1 MQDRTALFFPPVSG
15 ALGLSPPL
23 DCRWYLYDSS
33 NEAERKHKDRQLNK
47 FWVGEIDSVS
57 FL

>member
-1 MQDRTALFFPPVSG
+1 MQDRTALFSPPASG

-23 DCRWYLYDSS
+23 GCRRYLYDSS
-33 NEAERKHKDRQLNK
+33 NEAERKYKDRRLNK
-47 FWVGEIDSVS
+47 LWVGEIDSVS